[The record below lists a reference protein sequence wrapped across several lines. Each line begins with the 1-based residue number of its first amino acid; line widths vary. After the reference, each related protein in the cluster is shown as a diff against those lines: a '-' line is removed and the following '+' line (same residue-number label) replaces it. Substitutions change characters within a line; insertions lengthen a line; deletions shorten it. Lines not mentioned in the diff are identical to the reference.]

1 VLAAQPPTAE
11 SDASGR
17 PRRRSSWP
25 ILLAALC
32 LSIPLHLALALWLSG
47 ILTAAPA
54 PVRQAVLIDAA
65 LPGAEAAGP
74 QEVDPGPREMPPSPM
89 DLEPT
94 TEAEVSWEQTS
105 EPAAVQD
112 ATQSG
117 DQTSLSTDAAGP
129 VAPGAVSIGAGGGT
143 GGVATSTFFGAR
155 GSGRRFAFILDKSGS
170 MTNRGG
176 GAVGPTKMDMAL
188 AELLRSVGSLPDFAQ
203 FRICLFD
210 TSVQLFPDRGFA
222 KARASELQRVQTWL
236 QSAVASG
243 GTTPQ
248 VAFEKV
254 MGEPTPPDAIFFLTD
269 GRIPTEDPA
278 WIAQRVV
285 VRGKTVPV
293 HCIAFGDADAA
304 QQLEPISKATG
315 GQFRFVPLTG
325 RRP

>member
-1 VLAAQPPTAE
+1 MLAAQPPTAE

-25 ILLAALC
+25 ILLAAIC

-47 ILTAAPA
+47 ILTASPA
-54 PVRQAVLIDAA
+54 PVRQAVLIEAA

-74 QEVDPGPREMPPSPM
+74 QELDPGPREMPPSPM

-94 TEAEVSWEQTS
+94 TEAEISWEQTS

-112 ATQSG
+112 AAQSG

-129 VAPGAVSIGAGGGT
+129 AAPGAVAIGAGGGT

-155 GSGRRFAFILDKSGS
+155 GSGRRFAFIVDKSGS
-170 MTNRGG
+170 MANRGAASG
-176 GAVGPTKMDMAL
+176 GPTKMDTAL
-188 AELLRSVGSLPDFAQ
+188 DELLRSVGSLPDFAQ
-203 FRICLFD
+203 FRVCLFD
-210 TSVQLFPDRGFA
+210 TSLQVFPERGFA
-222 KARASELQRVQTWL
+222 KARASERQRLAVWL
-236 QSAVASG
+236 QAVVASG

-248 VAFEKV
+248 VAFDRI

-269 GRIPTEDPA
+269 GRIPAEDPS
-278 WIAQRVV
+278 WITQRVV
-285 VRGKTVPV
+285 VRGKMVPV

-315 GQFRFVPLTG
+315 GQFRFIPLG
-325 RRP
+325 SARP